1 MNYNKAALTIECYD
15 IYQVPRPLRFS
26 RSVEVLLANDMTV
39 AIPRP
44 LISAAWATL
53 TRAATTRIQRE
64 IQVRNFIV
72 YLFFF
77 LVYTGGKKNER
88 VVL

>member
-1 MNYNKAALTIECYD
+1 
-15 IYQVPRPLRFS
+15 
-26 RSVEVLLANDMTV
+26 
-39 AIPRP
+39 
-44 LISAAWATL
+44 L